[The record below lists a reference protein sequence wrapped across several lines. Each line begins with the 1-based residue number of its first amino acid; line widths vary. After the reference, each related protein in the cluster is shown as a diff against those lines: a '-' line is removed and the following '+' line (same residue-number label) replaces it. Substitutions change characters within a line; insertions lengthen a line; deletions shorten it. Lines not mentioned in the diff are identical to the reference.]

1 MGSSSHPEKDAMQKI
16 LRAIL
21 PLTAVAAASC
31 HVRAIPFS
39 TPPGFSV
46 SREAKDGSLGKKQDV
61 TLSEDGN
68 QYIAAFRYELPAPG
82 ALIATAKP
90 VNPQAQISVAIFSE
104 GSGNEPIAKGE
115 PGKKAEANELQAG
128 TYFVAVSEPWKDA
141 VRTRVELRTIY
152 KPQDPDAAQQAGK
165 TQGTAR
171 ELRAEGGAVED
182 NVDYSAQRRTCWWK
196 VPLTAEGAL
205 AVKFD
210 NHGANLSAELV
221 PPQGAPEKIDPV
233 AGLAKND
240 LAAGDYFIKVYAND
254 AGDAGRYRLATN
266 FKQGD
271 TCKNG
276 GPACSLE
283 GAEELKLPSDAK
295 TADVDYSKS
304 KQFHFYKASLKEKG
318 KLTINFKVLQPQRG
332 SKVAAYFMKTPDDEG
347 DRIAGS
353 STKDIESPGDF
364 FIRVQAPDTGG
375 YRKYAISTIF
385 QPSNFIPADVVEIGR
400 SPCLLTVSA
409 GTNQGVRAGL
419 GCTLVNA
426 SGQAIDSC
434 VVDQT
439 FPNLSKVK
447 PASARCNVAPNRRAQ
462 ITAQ

>member
-1 MGSSSHPEKDAMQKI
+1 MQRY
-16 LRAIL
+16 LRAAL
-21 PLTAVAAASC
+21 PLAAFAIAAC

-46 SREAKDGSLGKKQDV
+46 SKESAEGTLGKKQDV
-61 TLSEDGN
+61 TLSDEDN
-68 QYIAAFRYELPAPG
+68 HYIAAFRYELPAPG
-82 ALIATAKP
+82 GLIASAKP

-115 PGKKAEANELQAG
+115 PGKKAEANDLQAG
-128 TYFVAVSEPWKDA
+128 TYFVAVMEPWKDA

-152 KPQDPDAAQQAGK
+152 KPQDPDAAQQACK
-165 TQGTAR
+165 SQGTAR
-171 ELRAEGGAVED
+171 ELKAEGSIED
-182 NVDYSAQRRTCWWK
+182 GVDYSAQRRTCWWK
-196 VPLTAEGAL
+196 VPLTADGAL
-205 AVKFD
+205 TVKFD
-210 NHGANLSAELV
+210 NRGANLTAEFV
-221 PPQGAPEKIDPV
+221 PPQGAPEKIDPA

-240 LAAGDYFIKVYAND
+240 LPAGDYFIKVYANE
-254 AGDAGRYRLATN
+254 AGDAGRYRLATS

-283 GAEELKLPSDAK
+283 GAEDLKLPSDSK
-295 TADVDYSKS
+295 TADVDYSRS
-304 KQFHFYKASLKEKG
+304 KQFHFYRATFKERG
-318 KLTINFKVLQPQRG
+318 KLTITFKVLQPQRG
-332 SKVAAYFMKTPDDEG
+332 SKVAAYFMKNPDDEG
-347 DRIAGS
+347 DRISGTS
-353 STKDIESPGDF
+353 VTKEIDQPGEF
-364 FIRVQAPDTGG
+364 YIRVQAPESGD
-375 YRKYAISTIF
+375 YAKYAIATIF

-409 GTNQGVRAGL
+409 GTNQGVRAGF
-419 GCTLVNA
+419 GCTVVNP

-447 PASARCNVAPNRRAQ
+447 PASARCNVAPNAKVQ
-462 ITAQ
+462 ITEQ

>member
-1 MGSSSHPEKDAMQKI
+1 MQRNP
-16 LRAIL
+16 RA
-21 PLTAVAAASC
+21 AVSLAALALAAC

-46 SREAKDGSLGKKQDV
+46 SKESADGTLGKKQDV
-61 TLSEDGN
+61 TLSDEDN
-68 QYIAAFRYELPAPG
+68 HYIAAFRYELPAPG

-90 VNPQAQISVAIFSE
+90 VNPQAQISVGIFSE

-115 PGKKAEANELQAG
+115 PGKKAEANDLQAG
-128 TYFVAVSEPWKDA
+128 IYYVAVSEPWKDA
-141 VRTRVELRTIY
+141 VRTRVELRTVY
-152 KPQDPDAAQQAGK
+152 KPQDPDAAQQACK

-171 ELRAEGGAVED
+171 ELKDTGSVED
-182 NVDYSAQRRTCWWK
+182 SVDYSAQRRTCWWK
-196 VPLTAEGAL
+196 VPLTSEGAL

-210 NHGANLSAELV
+210 NNGANLSAELV

-233 AGLAKND
+233 AGLSKPD
-240 LAAGDYFIKVYAND
+240 LPAGDYFIKVYAND
-254 AGDAGRYRLATN
+254 AGDAGRYRLATS

-276 GPACSLE
+276 GPPCSLE
-283 GAEELKLPSDAK
+283 GAEELKLPSDSK
-295 TADVDYSKS
+295 TADVDYGKS
-304 KQFHFYKASLKEKG
+304 KQFHFYKASFKEKG
-318 KLTINFKVLQPQRG
+318 KLTITFKVLQPPRG

-347 DRIAGS
+347 DRISGTS
-353 STKDIESPGDF
+353 VTKEIDQPGDF
-364 FIRVQAPDTGG
+364 WIRVQAPESGDYG
-375 YRKYAISTIF
+375 KYAIATIF

-409 GTNQGVRAGL
+409 GTNQGVRPGL
-419 GCTLVNA
+419 GCTVMSA
-426 SGQAIDSC
+426 SGQAMDSC

-447 PASARCNVAPNRRAQ
+447 PANARCNVAPNAKVQISAQ
-462 ITAQ
+462 

>member
-1 MGSSSHPEKDAMQKI
+1 MQSY
-16 LRAIL
+16 LRAAL
-21 PLTAVAAASC
+21 PLAALAIAGC

-46 SREAKDGSLGKKQDV
+46 SKESAEGTLGKKQDV
-61 TLSEDGN
+61 TLSDEDN
-68 QYIAAFRYELPAPG
+68 HYIAAFRYELPAPG
-82 ALIATAKP
+82 GLIASAKP

-104 GSGNEPIAKGE
+104 GSGNEPVAKGE
-115 PGKKAEANELQAG
+115 PGKKAEANDLQAG
-128 TYFVAVSEPWKDA
+128 TYFVAVMEPWKDA

-152 KPQDPDAAQQAGK
+152 KPQDPDAAQQACK
-165 TQGTAR
+165 SQGTAR
-171 ELRAEGGAVED
+171 ELKAEGSIED
-182 NVDYSAQRRTCWWK
+182 GVDYSAQRRTCWWK
-196 VPLTAEGAL
+196 VPLTADGAL
-205 AVKFD
+205 TVKFD
-210 NHGANLSAELV
+210 NRGANLTAEFV

-240 LAAGDYFIKVYAND
+240 LPAGDYFIKVYAND
-254 AGDAGRYRLATN
+254 AGDAGRYRLATS

-283 GAEELKLPSDAK
+283 GAEELKLPSDSK
-295 TADVDYSKS
+295 TADVDYSRS
-304 KQFHFYKASLKEKG
+304 KQFHFYRATFKERG
-318 KLTINFKVLQPQRG
+318 KLTITFKVLQPQRG
-332 SKVAAYFMKTPDDEG
+332 SKVAAYFMKNPDDEG
-347 DRIAGS
+347 DRISGTS
-353 STKDIESPGDF
+353 VTREIDQPGEF
-364 FIRVQAPDTGG
+364 YIRVQAPESGDYG
-375 YRKYAISTIF
+375 KYAIATIF

-409 GTNQGVRAGL
+409 GTNQGVRAGF
-419 GCTLVNA
+419 GCTVVNA

-447 PASARCNVAPNRRAQ
+447 PASTRCNVAPNAKVQ

>member
-1 MGSSSHPEKDAMQKI
+1 MQRY
-16 LRAIL
+16 LRAAL
-21 PLTAVAAASC
+21 PLAALAITAC

-46 SREAKDGSLGKKQDV
+46 SKESAEGTLGKKQDV
-61 TLSEDGN
+61 TLSDEDN
-68 QYIAAFRYELPAPG
+68 HYIAAFRYELPAPG
-82 ALIATAKP
+82 GLIASAKP

-115 PGKKAEANELQAG
+115 PGKKAEANDLPAG
-128 TYFVAVSEPWKDA
+128 TYFVAVMEPWKDA

-152 KPQDPDAAQQAGK
+152 KPQDPDAAQQACK
-165 TQGTAR
+165 SQGTAR
-171 ELRAEGGAVED
+171 ELKADGSIED
-182 NVDYSAQRRTCWWK
+182 GVDYSAQRRTCWWK

-205 AVKFD
+205 TMKFD
-210 NHGANLSAELV
+210 NRGANLTAEFV
-221 PPQGAPEKIDPV
+221 PPQGAPEKIDLV

-240 LAAGDYFIKVYAND
+240 LPAGDYFIKVYAND
-254 AGDAGRYRLATN
+254 AGDAGRYRLATS

-283 GAEELKLPSDAK
+283 GAEELKLPSDSK
-295 TADVDYSKS
+295 TADVDYSRS
-304 KQFHFYKASLKEKG
+304 KQFHFYRATFKERG
-318 KLTINFKVLQPQRG
+318 KLTITFKVLQPQRG
-332 SKVAAYFMKTPDDEG
+332 SKVAAYFMKNPDDEG
-347 DRIAGS
+347 DRISGTS
-353 STKDIESPGDF
+353 VTKEIDQPGEF
-364 FIRVQAPDTGG
+364 YIRVQAPESGD
-375 YRKYAISTIF
+375 YAKYAIATIF

-409 GTNQGVRAGL
+409 GTNQGVRAGF
-419 GCTLVNA
+419 GCTVVNA

-447 PASARCNVAPNRRAQ
+447 PASTRCNVAPNAKVQ

>member
-1 MGSSSHPEKDAMQKI
+1 MQRY
-16 LRAIL
+16 LRAALAL
-21 PLTAVAAASC
+21 PALAIAAC

-46 SREAKDGSLGKKQDV
+46 SKESAEGTLGKKQDV
-61 TLSEDGN
+61 TLSDEAN
-68 QYIAAFRYELPAPG
+68 HYIAAFRYELPAPG
-82 ALIATAKP
+82 GLIANAKP

-104 GSGNEPIAKGE
+104 GSGNEPIARGE
-115 PGKKAEANELQAG
+115 PGKKVEANDLQAG
-128 TYFVAVSEPWKDA
+128 TYYVAVMEPWKDA
-141 VRTRVELRTIY
+141 VRTRVEVRTIY
-152 KPQDPDAAQQAGK
+152 KPQDPDAAQQACK

-171 ELRAEGGAVED
+171 ELKADGSVED
-182 NVDYSAQRRTCWWK
+182 SVDYSAQRRTCWWK

-205 AVKFD
+205 AMKFD
-210 NHGANLSAELV
+210 SQGANLSAEFV

-240 LAAGDYFIKVYAND
+240 LPAGDYFIKVYAND
-254 AGDAGRYRLATN
+254 AGDAGRYRLVTI

-283 GAEELKLPSDAK
+283 GAEELKLPSDSK
-295 TADVDYSKS
+295 TADVDYSRS
-304 KQFHFYKASLKEKG
+304 KQFHFYKATFKERG
-318 KLTINFKVLQPQRG
+318 KLTITFKVLQPQRG
-332 SKVAAYFMKTPDDEG
+332 SKVAAYFMKNPDDEG
-347 DRIAGS
+347 DRISGTS
-353 STKDIESPGDF
+353 VTKEIDLPGEF
-364 FIRVQAPDTGG
+364 YIRVQAPESGDWA
-375 YRKYAISTIF
+375 KYAIATIF

-409 GTNQGVRAGL
+409 GTNQGVRAGF
-419 GCTLVNA
+419 GCTVVNA

-447 PASARCNVAPNRRAQ
+447 PASARCNVAPNAKVQ

>member
-1 MGSSSHPEKDAMQKI
+1 MQRT
-16 LRAIL
+16 LRATL
-21 PLTAVAAASC
+21 ALAALALAAC

-46 SREAKDGSLGKKQDV
+46 SKESADGTLGKKQDV
-61 TLSEDGN
+61 TLSDEDN
-68 QYIAAFRYELPAPG
+68 HYIAAFRYELPAPG
-82 ALIATAKP
+82 GLIASAKP

-115 PGKKAEANELQAG
+115 PGKKAEANDLPAG
-128 TYFVAVSEPWKDA
+128 TYFVAVMEPWKDA

-152 KPQDPDAAQQAGK
+152 KPQDPDAAQQACK
-165 TQGTAR
+165 SQGTAR
-171 ELRAEGGAVED
+171 ELKADGSIED
-182 NVDYSAQRRTCWWK
+182 GVDYSAQRRTCWWK

-205 AVKFD
+205 TMKFD
-210 NHGANLSAELV
+210 NHGANLSAEFV

-240 LAAGDYFIKVYAND
+240 LPAGDYFIKVYAND
-254 AGDAGRYRLATN
+254 PGDAGRYRLVTM

-283 GAEELKLPSDAK
+283 GAEELKLPSDSK
-295 TADVDYSKS
+295 TADVDYSRS
-304 KQFHFYKASLKEKG
+304 KQFHFYRATFKERG
-318 KLTINFKVLQPQRG
+318 KLTITFKVLQPQRG
-332 SKVAAYFMKTPDDEG
+332 SKVAAYFMKNPDDEG
-347 DRIAGS
+347 DRISGTS
-353 STKDIESPGDF
+353 VTKEIDQPGEF
-364 FIRVQAPDTGG
+364 YIRVQAPESGD
-375 YRKYAISTIF
+375 YAKYAIATIF

-409 GTNQGVRAGL
+409 GTNQGVRAGF
-419 GCTLVNA
+419 GCTVVNA

-447 PASARCNVAPNRRAQ
+447 PASARCNVAPNAKVQ

>member
-1 MGSSSHPEKDAMQKI
+1 MPTDI
-16 LRAIL
+16 RRRLCL
-21 PLTAVAAASC
+21 AALALSAC

-46 SREAKDGSLGKKQDV
+46 SKEAREGTLGRKQDV
-61 TLSEDGN
+61 TLSDEGN

-82 ALIATAKP
+82 GLIATAKP

-115 PGKKAEANELQAG
+115 PGKKAEAADLQAG
-128 TYFVAVSEPWKDA
+128 TYFVAVMEPWKDA
-141 VRTRVELRTIY
+141 VRTRVEVRTVY
-152 KPQDPDAAQQAGK
+152 KPQDPDAAQQACK

-171 ELRAEGGAVED
+171 ELKAEGGAVED
-182 NVDYSAQRRTCWWK
+182 SVDYSAQKRTCWWK

-205 AVKFD
+205 AMKFD
-210 NHGANLSAELV
+210 SHGANLSAEFV

-254 AGDAGRYRLATN
+254 AGDAGRYRLATS

-283 GAEELKLPSDAK
+283 GAEELKLPSDSK

-304 KQFHFYKASLKEKG
+304 KQFHFYKATFKERG
-318 KLTINFKVLQPQRG
+318 KLTINFKVLQPPRG
-332 SKVAAYFMKTPDDEG
+332 SKVAAYFMKNPEDEG
-347 DRIAGS
+347 DRISGTS
-353 STKDIESPGDF
+353 VTKEIDQPGDF
-364 FIRVQAPDTGG
+364 YIRVQAPESGDYG
-375 YRKYAISTIF
+375 KYAIATIF
-385 QPSNFIPADVVEIGR
+385 QPSNFIAADVVEIGR

-419 GCTLVNA
+419 GCTVVNA
-426 SGQAIDSC
+426 AGQAMDSC

-447 PASARCNVAPNRRAQ
+447 PANARCNVAPNAKVQISAQ
-462 ITAQ
+462 

>member
-1 MGSSSHPEKDAMQKI
+1 MQRYRAA
-16 LRAIL
+16 LLLAIL
-21 PLTAVAAASC
+21 ALAAC

-46 SREAKDGSLGKKQDV
+46 SKESAEGTLGKKQDV
-61 TLSEDGN
+61 TLSDEDN
-68 QYIAAFRYELPAPG
+68 HYIAAFRYELPAPG
-82 ALIATAKP
+82 ALIASAKP

-115 PGKKAEANELQAG
+115 PGKKAEANDLPAG
-128 TYFVAVSEPWKDA
+128 TYFVAVMEPWKDA

-152 KPQDPDAAQQAGK
+152 KPQDPDAVQQACK
-165 TQGTAR
+165 SQGTAR
-171 ELRAEGGAVED
+171 ELKSDGSIED
-182 NVDYSAQRRTCWWK
+182 GVDYSAQRRTCWWK

-205 AVKFD
+205 TMKFD
-210 NHGANLSAELV
+210 NRGANLTAEFV

-240 LAAGDYFIKVYAND
+240 LPAGDYFIKVYAND
-254 AGDAGRYRLATN
+254 AGDAGRYRLATS

-283 GAEELKLPSDAK
+283 GAEELKLPSDSK

-304 KQFHFYKASLKEKG
+304 KQFHFYRATFKERG
-318 KLTINFKVLQPQRG
+318 KLTITFKVLQPQRG
-332 SKVAAYFMKTPDDEG
+332 SKVAAYFMKNPDDEG
-347 DRIAGS
+347 DRISGTS
-353 STKDIESPGDF
+353 VTKEIDQPGEF
-364 FIRVQAPDTGG
+364 YIRVQAPESGD
-375 YRKYAISTIF
+375 YAKYAIATIF

-409 GTNQGVRAGL
+409 GTNQGVRAGF
-419 GCTLVNA
+419 GCTVVNP

-447 PASARCNVAPNRRAQ
+447 PASARCNVAPNAKVQ

>member
-1 MGSSSHPEKDAMQKI
+1 MQSY
-16 LRAIL
+16 LRAAL
-21 PLTAVAAASC
+21 PLAALAIAGC

-46 SREAKDGSLGKKQDV
+46 SKESAEGTLGKKQDV
-61 TLSEDGN
+61 TLSDEDN
-68 QYIAAFRYELPAPG
+68 HYIAAFRYELPAPG
-82 ALIATAKP
+82 GLIASAKP

-104 GSGNEPIAKGE
+104 GSGNEPVAKGE
-115 PGKKAEANELQAG
+115 PGKKAEANDLQAG
-128 TYFVAVSEPWKDA
+128 TYFVAVMEPWKDA

-152 KPQDPDAAQQAGK
+152 KPQDPDAAQQACK
-165 TQGTAR
+165 SQGTAR
-171 ELRAEGGAVED
+171 ELKAEGSIED
-182 NVDYSAQRRTCWWK
+182 GVDYSAQRRTCWWK
-196 VPLTAEGAL
+196 VPLTADGAL
-205 AVKFD
+205 TVKFD
-210 NHGANLSAELV
+210 NRGANLTAEFV

-240 LAAGDYFIKVYAND
+240 LPAGDYFIKVYAND
-254 AGDAGRYRLATN
+254 AGDAGRYRLATS

-283 GAEELKLPSDAK
+283 GAEELKLPSDSK
-295 TADVDYSKS
+295 TADVDYSRS
-304 KQFHFYKASLKEKG
+304 KQFHFYRATFKERG
-318 KLTINFKVLQPQRG
+318 KLTITFKVLQPQRG
-332 SKVAAYFMKTPDDEG
+332 SKLAAYFMKNPDDEG
-347 DRIAGS
+347 DRISGTS
-353 STKDIESPGDF
+353 VTKEIDQPGEF
-364 FIRVQAPDTGG
+364 YIRVQAPESGDYG
-375 YRKYAISTIF
+375 KYAIATIF

-409 GTNQGVRAGL
+409 GTNQGVRAGF
-419 GCTLVNA
+419 GCTVVNA

-447 PASARCNVAPNRRAQ
+447 PASTRCNVAPNAKVQ

>member
-1 MGSSSHPEKDAMQKI
+1 MQRY
-16 LRAIL
+16 RAAL
-21 PLTAVAAASC
+21 PLATLALAAC

-46 SREAKDGSLGKKQDV
+46 SKESAEGTLGKKQDV
-61 TLSEDGN
+61 TLSDEDN
-68 QYIAAFRYELPAPG
+68 HYIAAFRYELPAPG
-82 ALIATAKP
+82 ALIASAKP

-115 PGKKAEANELQAG
+115 PGKKAEANDLPAG
-128 TYFVAVSEPWKDA
+128 TYFVAVMEPWKDA

-152 KPQDPDAAQQAGK
+152 KPQDPDAVQQACK
-165 TQGTAR
+165 SQGTAR
-171 ELRAEGGAVED
+171 ELKSDGSIED
-182 NVDYSAQRRTCWWK
+182 GVDYSAQRRTCWWK

-205 AVKFD
+205 TMKFD
-210 NHGANLSAELV
+210 NRGANLTAEFV

-240 LAAGDYFIKVYAND
+240 LPAGDYFIKVYAND
-254 AGDAGRYRLATN
+254 AGDAGRYRLAPS

-271 TCKNG
+271 TGKNG
-276 GPACSLE
+276 GPAGSLE
-283 GAEELKLPSDAK
+283 GAEELKLPSDSK

-304 KQFHFYKASLKEKG
+304 KQFHFYRATFKERG
-318 KLTINFKVLQPQRG
+318 KLTITFKVLQPQRG
-332 SKVAAYFMKTPDDEG
+332 SKVAAYFMKNPDDEG
-347 DRIAGS
+347 DRISGTS
-353 STKDIESPGDF
+353 VTKEIDQPGEF
-364 FIRVQAPDTGG
+364 YIRVQAPESGD
-375 YRKYAISTIF
+375 YAKYAIATIF

-409 GTNQGVRAGL
+409 GTNQGVRAGF
-419 GCTLVNA
+419 GCTVVNA

-447 PASARCNVAPNRRAQ
+447 PASARCNVAPNAKVQ

>member
-1 MGSSSHPEKDAMQKI
+1 MQRTLRAALPLAALALAACHAGWNPIAWPEK
-16 LRAIL
+16 
-21 PLTAVAAASC
+21 
-31 HVRAIPFS
+31 FS
-39 TPPGFSV
+39 ISKESQEGV
-46 SREAKDGSLGKKQDV
+46 LGKKQDA
-61 TLSEDGN
+61 TLSNEGN

-82 ALIATAKP
+82 ALIASAKP
-90 VNPQAQISVAIFSE
+90 VNPQAQISLAVYSE
-104 GSGNEPIAKGE
+104 GSGSEPIAKGE
-115 PGKKAEANELQAG
+115 PGKKVEAKELQPG
-128 TYFVAVSEPWKDA
+128 TYFVAVMEPWKD
-141 VRTRVELRTIY
+141 VIRTRVEVRTIY
-152 KPQDPDAAQQAGK
+152 KPDDPDAAQQACK

-171 ELRAEGGAVED
+171 ELKADGAVED
-182 NVDYSAQRRTCWWK
+182 SVDYSAQKRTCWWK

-205 AVKFD
+205 AMKFD
-210 NHGANLSAELV
+210 SRGANLSAEFV

-240 LAAGDYFIKVYAND
+240 LPAGDYFIKVYAND
-254 AGDAGRYRLATN
+254 AGDAGRYRLATS

-283 GAEELKLPSDAK
+283 GAEELKLPSDSK

-304 KQFHFYKASLKEKG
+304 KQFHFYRATFKERG
-318 KLTINFKVLQPQRG
+318 KLTITFKVLQPQRG
-332 SKVAAYFMKTPDDEG
+332 SKVAAYFMKNPDDEG
-347 DRIAGS
+347 DRISGTS
-353 STKDIESPGDF
+353 VTKEIDQPGEF
-364 FIRVQAPDTGG
+364 YIRVQAPESGD
-375 YRKYAISTIF
+375 YAKYAIATIF

-409 GTNQGVRAGL
+409 GTNQGVRAGF
-419 GCTLVNA
+419 GCTVVNA

-447 PASARCNVAPNRRAQ
+447 PASARCNVAPNAKVQ

>member
-1 MGSSSHPEKDAMQKI
+1 MQSY
-16 LRAIL
+16 LRAAL
-21 PLTAVAAASC
+21 PLAALAIAGC

-46 SREAKDGSLGKKQDV
+46 SKESAEGTLGKKQDV
-61 TLSEDGN
+61 TLSDEDN
-68 QYIAAFRYELPAPG
+68 HYIAAFRYELPAPG
-82 ALIATAKP
+82 GLIASAKP

-115 PGKKAEANELQAG
+115 PGKKAEANDLQAG
-128 TYFVAVSEPWKDA
+128 TYFVAVMEPWKDA

-152 KPQDPDAAQQAGK
+152 KPQDPDAAQQACK
-165 TQGTAR
+165 SQGTAR
-171 ELRAEGGAVED
+171 ELKAEGSIED
-182 NVDYSAQRRTCWWK
+182 GVDYSAQRRTCWWK
-196 VPLTAEGAL
+196 VPLTADGAL
-205 AVKFD
+205 TVKFD
-210 NHGANLSAELV
+210 NRGANLTAEFV

-240 LAAGDYFIKVYAND
+240 LPAGDYFIKVYAND
-254 AGDAGRYRLATN
+254 AGDAGRYRLVTM

-283 GAEELKLPSDAK
+283 GAEELKLPSDSK
-295 TADVDYSKS
+295 TADVDYSRS
-304 KQFHFYKASLKEKG
+304 KQFHFYRATFKERG
-318 KLTINFKVLQPQRG
+318 KLTITFKVLQPQRG
-332 SKVAAYFMKTPDDEG
+332 SKVAAYFMKNPDDEG
-347 DRIAGS
+347 DRISGTS
-353 STKDIESPGDF
+353 VTREIDQPGEF
-364 FIRVQAPDTGG
+364 YIRVQAPESGDYG
-375 YRKYAISTIF
+375 KYAIATIF

-409 GTNQGVRAGL
+409 GTNQGVRAGF
-419 GCTLVNA
+419 GCTVVNA

-447 PASARCNVAPNRRAQ
+447 PASTRCNVAPNAKVQ

>member
-1 MGSSSHPEKDAMQKI
+1 MPTDI
-16 LRAIL
+16 RRRLCL
-21 PLTAVAAASC
+21 AALALSAC

-46 SREAKDGSLGKKQDV
+46 SKEAREGTLGRKQDV
-61 TLSEDGN
+61 TLSDEGN

-82 ALIATAKP
+82 GLIATAKP

-115 PGKKAEANELQAG
+115 PGKKAEAADLQAG
-128 TYFVAVSEPWKDA
+128 TYFVAVMEPWKDA
-141 VRTRVELRTIY
+141 VRTRVEVRTVY
-152 KPQDPDAAQQAGK
+152 KPQDPDAAQQACK

-171 ELRAEGGAVED
+171 ELKAEGGAVED
-182 NVDYSAQRRTCWWK
+182 SVDYSAQKRTCWWK

-205 AVKFD
+205 AMKFD
-210 NHGANLSAELV
+210 SHGANLSAEFV

-254 AGDAGRYRLATN
+254 AGDAGRYRLATS

-283 GAEELKLPSDAK
+283 GAEELKLPSDSK

-304 KQFHFYKASLKEKG
+304 KQFHFYKATFKERG
-318 KLTINFKVLQPQRG
+318 KLTINFKVLQPPRG
-332 SKVAAYFMKTPDDEG
+332 SKVAAYFMKNPEDEG
-347 DRIAGS
+347 DRISGTS
-353 STKDIESPGDF
+353 VTKEIDQPGDF
-364 FIRVQAPDTGG
+364 YIRVQAPESGDYG
-375 YRKYAISTIF
+375 KYAMATIF
-385 QPSNFIPADVVEIGR
+385 QPSNFIAADVVEIGR

-419 GCTLVNA
+419 GCTVVNA
-426 SGQAIDSC
+426 AGQAMDSC

-447 PASARCNVAPNRRAQ
+447 PANARCNVAPNAKVQISAQ
-462 ITAQ
+462 

>member
-1 MGSSSHPEKDAMQKI
+1 MQRT
-16 LRAIL
+16 LRAAL
-21 PLTAVAAASC
+21 PLAALALTAC

-46 SREAKDGSLGKKQDV
+46 SKESADGTLGKKQDV
-61 TLSEDGN
+61 TLSDEDN
-68 QYIAAFRYELPAPG
+68 HYIAAFRYELPAPG
-82 ALIATAKP
+82 GLIASARP

-115 PGKKAEANELQAG
+115 PGKKAEANDLPAG
-128 TYFVAVSEPWKDA
+128 TYFVAVMEPWKDA

-152 KPQDPDAAQQAGK
+152 KPQDPDAAQQACK

-171 ELRAEGGAVED
+171 ELKADGSVED
-182 NVDYSAQRRTCWWK
+182 SVDYSGQRRTCWWK

-205 AVKFD
+205 AMKFD
-210 NHGANLSAELV
+210 SHGANLSAEFL

-240 LAAGDYFIKVYAND
+240 LPAGDYFIKVYAND
-254 AGDAGRYRLATN
+254 AGDAGRYRLVTM

-283 GAEELKLPSDAK
+283 GAEELKLPSDSK
-295 TADVDYSKS
+295 TADVDYSRS
-304 KQFHFYKASLKEKG
+304 KQFHFYKATFKERG
-318 KLTINFKVLQPQRG
+318 KLTITFKVLQPQRG
-332 SKVAAYFMKTPDDEG
+332 SKVAAYFMKNPDDEG
-347 DRIAGS
+347 DRISGTS
-353 STKDIESPGDF
+353 VTKEIDQPGEF
-364 FIRVQAPDTGG
+364 YIRVQAPESGD
-375 YRKYAISTIF
+375 YAKYAIATIF

-409 GTNQGVRAGL
+409 GTNQGVRAGF
-419 GCTLVNA
+419 GCTVVNA

-447 PASARCNVAPNRRAQ
+447 PASARCNVAPNAKVQ

>member
-1 MGSSSHPEKDAMQKI
+1 MQRY
-16 LRAIL
+16 LRAAL
-21 PLTAVAAASC
+21 PLAAFAIAAC

-46 SREAKDGSLGKKQDV
+46 SKESADGTLGKKQDV
-61 TLSEDGN
+61 TLSDEDN
-68 QYIAAFRYELPAPG
+68 HYIAAFRYELPAPG
-82 ALIATAKP
+82 GLIASAKP

-115 PGKKAEANELQAG
+115 PGKKAEANDLQAG
-128 TYFVAVSEPWKDA
+128 TYFVAVMEPWKD
-141 VRTRVELRTIY
+141 VIRTRVEVRTVY
-152 KPQDPDAAQQAGK
+152 KPDDPDAAQQACK

-171 ELRAEGGAVED
+171 ELKADGAVED
-182 NVDYSAQRRTCWWK
+182 SVDYSAQKRTCWWK

-205 AVKFD
+205 AMKFD
-210 NHGANLSAELV
+210 SRGANLSAEFV

-240 LAAGDYFIKVYAND
+240 LTAGDYFIKVYAND
-254 AGDAGRYRLATN
+254 AGDAGRYRLATS

-283 GAEELKLPSDAK
+283 GAEELKLPSDSK
-295 TADVDYSKS
+295 TADVDYAKS
-304 KQFHFYKASLKEKG
+304 KQFHFYKASFKERG
-318 KLTINFKVLQPQRG
+318 KLTITFKVLQPQRG
-332 SKVAAYFMKTPDDEG
+332 SKVAAYFMKNPDDEG
-347 DRIAGS
+347 DRISGTS
-353 STKDIESPGDF
+353 VTKDIEQPGEF
-364 FIRVQAPDTGG
+364 YIRVQAPESGD
-375 YRKYAISTIF
+375 YAKYAISTIF
-385 QPSNFIPADVVEIGR
+385 QPSNFIAADVVEIGR

-409 GTNQGVRAGL
+409 GTNQGVRSGF
-419 GCTLVNA
+419 GCTVVSA
-426 SGQAIDSC
+426 SGQPMDSC

-447 PASARCNVAPNRRAQ
+447 PANSRCNVAPNAKVQINAQ
-462 ITAQ
+462 

>member
-1 MGSSSHPEKDAMQKI
+1 MQRSFPA
-16 LRAIL
+16 LVL
-21 PLTAVAAASC
+21 LAALGLAAC

-46 SREAKDGSLGKKQDV
+46 SRESRDGDLARKQDV
-61 TLSEDGN
+61 TLSDEDN
-68 QYIAAFRYELPAPG
+68 HYIAAFRYELPAPG
-82 ALIATAKP
+82 ALSATAKP
-90 VNPQAQISVAIFSE
+90 VNPQAQITVAIFSE
-104 GSGNEPIAKGE
+104 GSGEVPIAKGD
-115 PGKKAEANELQAG
+115 PGKKAEAADLQAG
-128 TYFVAVSEPWKDA
+128 IYYVAVMEPWKDA

-152 KPQDPDAAQQAGK
+152 KPQDPDANQQACK

-171 ELRAEGGAVED
+171 ELSENGAVED
-182 NVDYSAQRRTCWWK
+182 GVDYSAQRRTCWWK
-196 VPLTAEGAL
+196 VPLTSEGAL

-210 NHGANLSAELV
+210 NNGSNLTAELV

-233 AGLAKND
+233 AGLSKPD

-254 AGDAGRYRLATN
+254 AGDAGRYRLATT
-266 FKQGD
+266 FVQGD

-283 GAEELKLPSDAK
+283 GAEELKLPSDSK
-295 TADVDYSKS
+295 TADVDYAKA
-304 KQFHFYKASLKEKG
+304 KQFHFYKASFKEKG
-318 KLTINFKVLQPQRG
+318 KLTITFKVLQPTRG

-347 DRIAGS
+347 DRIAGTS
-353 STKDIESPGDF
+353 LTKEIDQPGDF
-364 FIRVQAPDTGG
+364 YIRIQAPQSGDYG
-375 YRKYAISTIF
+375 KYAISTIF

-409 GTNQGVRAGL
+409 GTNQGVRPGL
-419 GCTLVNA
+419 GCTVVSA
-426 SGQAIDSC
+426 SGQAMDSC

-447 PASARCNVAPNRRAQ
+447 PSNARCNVAPNAKVQISAQ
-462 ITAQ
+462 

>member
-1 MGSSSHPEKDAMQKI
+1 MQRT
-16 LRAIL
+16 LRAAL
-21 PLTAVAAASC
+21 PLAALALAAC

-46 SREAKDGSLGKKQDV
+46 SKESADGTLGKKQDV
-61 TLSEDGN
+61 TLSDEDN
-68 QYIAAFRYELPAPG
+68 HYIAAFRYELPAPG
-82 ALIATAKP
+82 GLIASAKP

-115 PGKKAEANELQAG
+115 PGKKAEANDLPAG
-128 TYFVAVSEPWKDA
+128 TYFVAVMEPWKDA

-152 KPQDPDAAQQAGK
+152 KPQDPDAAQQACK

-171 ELRAEGGAVED
+171 ELKADGSVED
-182 NVDYSAQRRTCWWK
+182 SVDYSAQRRTCWWK

-205 AVKFD
+205 AMKFD
-210 NHGANLSAELV
+210 SHGANLSAEFL

-240 LAAGDYFIKVYAND
+240 LPAGDYFIKVYAND
-254 AGDAGRYRLATN
+254 AGDAGRYRLVTM

-283 GAEELKLPSDAK
+283 GAEELKLPSDSK
-295 TADVDYSKS
+295 TADVDYSRS
-304 KQFHFYKASLKEKG
+304 KQFHFYKATFKERG
-318 KLTINFKVLQPQRG
+318 KLTITFKVLQPQRG
-332 SKVAAYFMKTPDDEG
+332 SKVAAYFMKNPDDEG
-347 DRIAGS
+347 DRISGTS
-353 STKDIESPGDF
+353 VTKEIDQPGEF
-364 FIRVQAPDTGG
+364 YIRVQAPESGD
-375 YRKYAISTIF
+375 YAKYAIATIF

-400 SPCLLTVSA
+400 SPSLLTVSA
-409 GTNQGVRAGL
+409 GTNQGVRAGF
-419 GCTLVNA
+419 GCTVVNA

-447 PASARCNVAPNRRAQ
+447 PASARCNVAPNAKVQ